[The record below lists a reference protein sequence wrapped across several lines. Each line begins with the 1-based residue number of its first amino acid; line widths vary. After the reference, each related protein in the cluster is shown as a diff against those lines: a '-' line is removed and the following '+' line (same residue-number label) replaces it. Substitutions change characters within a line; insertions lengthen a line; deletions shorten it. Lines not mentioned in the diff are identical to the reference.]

1 MDTSENLFKHKGGNT
16 TDVMAVMIKAAAS
29 GGFLSSDIADVV
41 SDEPATEEHIPAI
54 LFGLSRATARYL
66 KSLEGSGVPAR
77 KLFEDMLN
85 VWLDDVNDDRHYFEA
100 WIQKLEDWRLG
111 IE

>member
-1 MDTSENLFKHKGGNT
+1 MKIKNLFKRKGSDT

-29 GGFLSSDIADVV
+29 GGFICSDIAGVI
-41 SDEPATEEHIPAI
+41 SDEPATDEHIPAI
-54 LFGLSRATARYL
+54 LFGLSRATASYL

-77 KLFEDMLN
+77 KLFEGMLS

-100 WIQKLEDWRLG
+100 WIQNLKDLRIG
-111 IE
+111 IV